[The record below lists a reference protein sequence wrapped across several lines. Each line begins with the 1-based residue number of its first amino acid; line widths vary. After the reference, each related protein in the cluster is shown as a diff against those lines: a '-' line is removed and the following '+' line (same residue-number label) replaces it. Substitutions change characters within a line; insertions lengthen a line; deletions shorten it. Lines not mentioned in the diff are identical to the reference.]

1 MSAIL
6 EVLDRT
12 SDLES
17 TNFSDLWEDAEGAR
31 LPCTD
36 HDPEVFF
43 PQLPEQVEPARA
55 ICRECPMRAECL
67 DGAIRRREPHGVW
80 GGELFLDGAVIARK
94 RPRGRPRKDSYEQA
108 A

>member
-1 MSAIL
+1 MSPIL
-6 EVLDRT
+6 EI
-12 SDLES
+12 LEPS
-17 TNFSDLWEDAEGAR
+17 GMPPFWDDAASVQ

-43 PQLPEQVEPARA
+43 PALPEQVEPAKQ
-55 ICRECPMRAECL
+55 ICGGCPMRAECL
-67 DGAIRRREPHGVW
+67 DGALRRGEPHGVW
-80 GGELFLDGAVIARK
+80 GGELFLDGVVVARK